1 MAPSPPQLRAEHAA
15 PNSPRRNLPQDL
27 QQAVLPVLVRL
38 LGEAGVAE
46 DVPGAL
52 GQLVANNAELQQA
65 AADADAIA
73 KLGAILRCGGCW
85 MAGAPSASAV
95 VQPLASCTS

>member
-1 MAPSPPQLRAEHAA
+1 M
-15 PNSPRRNLPQDL
+15 
-27 QQAVLPVLVRL
+27 LPVLVRL

-52 GQLVANNAELQQA
+52 GQLVGDNAELQQA

-73 KLGAILRCGGCW
+73 KLGAILRW
-85 MAGAPSASAV
+85 AAV
-95 VQPLASCTS
+95 VGSSALMPCVGRSGPKGTRTVPWLSAGD